1 MSVAGTAMHIKILQD
16 PKFIGVSL
24 IMEAAGSFMT

>member
-1 MSVAGTAMHIKILQD
+1 MSTAGTAIHSNA

-24 IMEAAGSFMT
+24 IMEKAGSYMT